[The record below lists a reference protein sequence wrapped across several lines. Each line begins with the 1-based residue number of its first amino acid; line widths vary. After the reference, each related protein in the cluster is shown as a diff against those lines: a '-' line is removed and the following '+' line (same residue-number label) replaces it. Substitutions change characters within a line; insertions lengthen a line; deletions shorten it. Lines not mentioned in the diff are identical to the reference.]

1 MNQRTKKGATHMS
14 AANTTRWIGIALL
27 GLPLMRSG
35 PSSNRNRPA
44 TTRTIGL
51 LAAIGGALIGEW
63 LGFNATQGLAAL
75 ATTIVGAVVG
85 ANLLLLALD
94 LGSAWPIDERA
105 TDRNTN
111 PNLAGPRAQENP
123 S

>member
-1 MNQRTKKGATHMS
+1 
-14 AANTTRWIGIALL
+14 
-27 GLPLMRSG
+27 MRSG

-51 LAAIGGALIGEW
+51 VAVIGGALLGGW
-63 LGFNATQGLAAL
+63 LGFNATQGFAAL

-105 TDRNTN
+105 TDPNTN
-111 PNLAGPRAQENP
+111 PNLAGLRAQENP